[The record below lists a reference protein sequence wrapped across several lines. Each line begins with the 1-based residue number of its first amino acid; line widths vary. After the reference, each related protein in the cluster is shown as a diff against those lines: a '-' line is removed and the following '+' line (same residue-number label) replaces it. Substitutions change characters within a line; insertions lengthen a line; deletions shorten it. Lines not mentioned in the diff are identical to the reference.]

1 MAWRIHD
8 HVLRGEIDN
17 RTRGRVTGKIWLD
30 GLEDPMV
37 LDLRG
42 DCYPDLA
49 GCHLKF
55 ENPAPVP
62 LKTAPP
68 FLKQNG
74 EVGDITAA
82 RKVRVFDIPFEEA
95 YALIKAGGKPPEHMA
110 NCLYLEWY
118 SRRNGRVVV
127 ESADYRL
134 EVSEPTWRY
143 TSEELADRERRAS
156 QGGEFV
162 TRIELPED
170 EEPWDEFRSEQ
181 FLRNS
186 DMVGEKYRA
195 LLEKY
200 MDHPDR
206 DRIIAHEMG
215 WTWLEE
221 ALDAEARGEI
231 PEDSGEENED
241 FPELED
247 FEETPPDPE
256 REGIDWVHDREERYI
271 HPVAKRARD
280 LLDPLLKEM
289 KTAGDENA
297 PDDEPFFDFTNE
309 LMTCGVKLCAH
320 LGFLVYPDRS
330 GDAGLL
336 IAWLKRDLDILNKT
350 LAALEALD
358 GHPRFPEERR
368 EFFRSE
374 LFAVREGVLRIIAEL
389 RGTLE

>member
-1 MAWRIHD
+1 
-8 HVLRGEIDN
+8 
-17 RTRGRVTGKIWLD
+17 
-30 GLEDPMV
+30 MV
-37 LDLRG
+37 LDLKG

-55 ENPAPVP
+55 ENPAPVS

-68 FLKQNG
+68 SLKQIG
-74 EVGDITAA
+74 EAGDITAA

-95 YALIKAGGKPPEHMA
+95 YALLKAGGKPPEHMA

-127 ESADYRL
+127 ESTDYRL

-143 TSEELADRERRAS
+143 SSEELAERQRRAIEG
-156 QGGEFV
+156 GGEFV

-181 FLRNS
+181 SLRNS

-195 LLEKY
+195 LLKKY

-221 ALDAEARGEI
+221 ALDAQARGEI
-231 PEDSGEENED
+231 PEDPSEEDDELFDMED
-241 FPELED
+241 Y
-247 FEETPPDPE
+247 EETPPDPE
-256 REGIDWVHDREERYI
+256 REGIDWVHDKHEGYI

-280 LLDPLLKEM
+280 LLDPLLDEM
-289 KTAGDENA
+289 KAANEENA
-297 PDDEPFFDFTNE
+297 PDDEPFFAFVSE
-309 LMTCGVKLCAH
+309 LMTCGVKLSAH
-320 LGFLVYPDRS
+320 LGFIAHPDRG

-336 IAWLKRDLDILNKT
+336 IAWLKRDLEILNKT
-350 LAALEALD
+350 LAALEGLH
-358 GHPRFPEERR
+358 GHERFPEERR
-368 EFFRSE
+368 EFFRTE
-374 LFAVREGVLRIIAEL
+374 LFAVREGVLGIIKEL
-389 RGTLE
+389 RETLE

>member
-17 RTRGRVTGKIWLD
+17 RVRGRVTGTIWLE
-30 GLEDPMV
+30 GLESPMV
-37 LDLRG
+37 LDLKG
-42 DCYPDLA
+42 DCHPDLA
-49 GCHLKF
+49 GCLLKF
-55 ENPAPVP
+55 KNPAPAL

-68 FLKQNG
+68 SLKQNG
-74 EVGDITAA
+74 EAGDITAA

-95 YALIKAGGKPPEHMA
+95 YALLKAGGKPPEHMA

-127 ESADYRL
+127 ESTDYRL

-143 TSEELADRERRAS
+143 SREELAERERRAS
-156 QGGEFV
+156 EGGGEFV

-181 FLRNS
+181 SLRNS

-195 LLEKY
+195 LLKKY

-221 ALDAEARGEI
+221 ALGAQARGATQDDLDEE
-231 PEDSGEENED
+231 ED
-241 FPELED
+241 ELLEMEAYD
-247 FEETPPDPE
+247 ETPPDPE
-256 REGIDWVHDREERYI
+256 REGIDWVHDEEEGYI

-280 LLDPLLKEM
+280 LLDPLLDEM
-289 KTAGDENA
+289 KTAGEENA
-297 PDDEPFFDFTNE
+297 PDDEPFYDFVSE
-309 LMTCGVKLCAH
+309 LMNCSVKLSAH
-320 LGFLVYPDRS
+320 LSFLADPDRG

-350 LAALEALD
+350 LAALDALH
-358 GHPRFPEERR
+358 GHQRFPEERCA
-368 EFFRSE
+368 FFRAE
-374 LFAVREGVLRIIAEL
+374 LFAVREGVLEIIAEL
-389 RGTLE
+389 RGML